1 MAGTRRSWAASAS
14 FGTAMLVV
22 ASCAGGGHGNAAA
35 FCARLKVDLP
45 TLTGSPREPAAKKAV
60 VDAFHRLR
68 PLAPSAIA
76 SDWQRLSDLVEQLA
90 NYDPST
96 NDPFGST
103 YAAALDPKVQAAAA
117 NVRVWAR
124 SNCKVEL
131 AVGPPVTST
140 PGSSTPGESTP

>member
-1 MAGTRRSWAASAS
+1 MAGTRRSWAALIGVA
-14 FGTAMLVV
+14 TLV
-22 ASCAGGGHGNAAA
+22 AACAGGGHGNAAA

-45 TLTGSPREPAAKKAV
+45 TLTGSPRDAAAKRAV

-68 PLAPSAIA
+68 PLAPNAVA
-76 SDWQRLSDLVEQLA
+76 SDWQRLSDLVELLA

-117 NVRVWAR
+117 KVRTWTR
-124 SNCKVEL
+124 TNCKVDL
-131 AVGPPVTST
+131 AVGTPVTSIA
-140 PGSSTPGESTP
+140 GSSSSAESTP

>member
-1 MAGTRRSWAASAS
+1 MPGTRRLWATGALILA
-14 FGTAMLVV
+14 V
-22 ASCAGGGHGNAAA
+22 ASCAGASHGNAAA
-35 FCARLKVDLP
+35 FCARLKVDLT
-45 TLTGSPREPAAKKAV
+45 TLMGSPSDPNAKKAV

-76 SDWQRLSDLVEQLA
+76 SDWQRLSDLVDLLA

-117 NVRVWAR
+117 KVRAW
-124 SNCKVEL
+124 SQTNCGVEL
-131 AVGPPVTST
+131 AVGTPVTST
-140 PGSSTPGESTP
+140 PGSSTP